1 MSLTLGDSILTPPS
15 PDYETSEM
23 GGKRVSRNFIQPPC
37 FKAWMSLSPAE
48 VGHHAQAPD
57 LPG

>member
-1 MSLTLGDSILTPPS
+1 MGTLLSLHRPQI
-15 PDYETSEM
+15 YETSEM